1 MRITQDGLKTHVL
14 HSAKRGGGSYL
25 KREKRFTLI
34 ELLVV
39 IAIIAI
45 LAGMLIPSLSKA
57 KAKARSIECTSN
69 LKNLGM
75 ILRMYADL
83 DSGPDYFVND
93 TNESPYW
100 ARHLIDLNML
110 PDKSPI
116 TQCPS
121 FPFAPN
127 WVGHPAFTYGGASSS
142 VSSLGRYLRYDKLAS
157 VNGSM
162 PTPSNLM
169 LLADCYSIKDKMP
182 IWRLMHE
189 NNTNFSHISF
199 PHDRVGNMVFADGHA
214 TGFTARNIKE
224 VHILRYPNLGYSFK
238 NGYVYDSG
246 SNTYV
251 PCP

>member
-1 MRITQDGLKTHVL
+1 MQRQKPGFKASNLRKML
-14 HSAKRGGGSYL
+14 
-25 KREKRFTLI
+25 ERFTLI

-57 KAKARSIECTSN
+57 KSKARSIECTSN

-93 TNESPYW
+93 TNGSPTW
-100 ARHLIDLNML
+100 SGHLVNLQML
-110 PDKSPI
+110 PAKSPI

-121 FPFAPN
+121 FSFAPDR
-127 WVGHPAFTYGGASSS
+127 VGHSWFTYGGASSS
-142 VSSLGRYLRYDKLAS
+142 VGSLGRYLRYDKLAG
-157 VNGSM
+157 VNGSK

-169 LLADCYSIKDKMP
+169 LLTDCYCIKSNMP
-182 IWRLMHE
+182 LFRLDR
-189 NNTNFSHISF
+189 TPDADYSHISF
-199 PHDRVGNMVFADGHA
+199 PHDRTGNLVFADGHA
-214 TGFTARNIKE
+214 AGFTMRNIRDVCLLE
-224 VHILRYPNLGYSFK
+224 YPNLGYSFK
-238 NGYVYDSG
+238 NHYVYDAS

-251 PCP
+251 VCP

>member
-1 MRITQDGLKTHVL
+1 MKKERQN
-14 HSAKRGGGSYL
+14 
-25 KREKRFTLI
+25 RFTLI

-93 TNESPYW
+93 TNEKPYW
-100 ARHLIDLNML
+100 SQHLINLKML
-110 PDKSPI
+110 PDKSLI

-121 FPFAPN
+121 LPFAPN
-127 WVGHPAFTYGGASSS
+127 QIGHACFTYGGASSS
-142 VSSLGRYLRYDKLAS
+142 VSSLGRYLRYDKLAA
-157 VNGSM
+157 VNGSN

-169 LLADCYSIKDKMP
+169 LLADCYKISAKASTF
-182 IWRLMHE
+182 RLSHE
-189 NNTNFSHISF
+189 NDTNYSHVSF
-199 PHDRVGNMVFADGHA
+199 LHDRTGNLVFADGHA
-214 TGFTARNIKE
+214 GGFNVRNIRE